1 MTVNIKELREIK
13 KKILSYRNAKLCVVT
28 KNRSADDINELI
40 KQDLH
45 IFAENRLQEAEKK
58 YEQILIN
65 NKHLE
70 LHLIGPLQSKKVKSA
85 LMLFDVI
92 QSIDRYKIIDLISEF
107 KKKYE
112 CKTKK
117 FFIQVNIGQEPQKSG
132 IDQSS
137 LNEFYEYALNKKLNI
152 VGLMCIPPN
161 SDNSSLYFNSMYEL
175 KESLDKNLLLSMGM
189 SSDYQTALNCGSNM
203 VRIGSRIFE

>member
-13 KKILSYRNAKLCVVT
+13 KNILSYRNVKLCVVT
-28 KNRSADDINELI
+28 KNRSAEDINELI
-40 KQDLH
+40 KQDVH

-58 YEQILIN
+58 YGQILIN

-85 LMLFDVI
+85 LRLFDVI

-107 KKKYE
+107 IKKYE
-112 CKTKK
+112 YKTKK
-117 FFIQVNIGQEPQKSG
+117 FFLQVNIGNEPQKSG
-132 IDQSS
+132 IDQTSV
-137 LNEFYEYALNKKLNI
+137 NEFYEYAIKKKLNI

-161 SDNSSLYFNSMYEL
+161 NSDSSLYFNAMYEL
-175 KESLDKNLLLSMGM
+175 RENLDKNLLLSMGM
-189 SSDYQTALNCGSNM
+189 SSDYQFALKSGSNL

>member
-1 MTVNIKELREIK
+1 LTVNIKELREIK
-13 KKILSYRNAKLCVVT
+13 KNILSYRNVKLCVVT
-28 KNRSADDINELI
+28 KNRSAEDINELI
-40 KQDLH
+40 KQDVH

-58 YEQILIN
+58 YGQILIN

-85 LMLFDVI
+85 LRLFDVI

-107 KKKYE
+107 IKKYE
-112 CKTKK
+112 YKTKK
-117 FFIQVNIGQEPQKSG
+117 FFLQVNIGNEPQKSG
-132 IDQSS
+132 IDQTSV
-137 LNEFYEYALNKKLNI
+137 NEFYEYAIKKKLNI

-161 SDNSSLYFNSMYEL
+161 NSDSSLYFNAMYEL
-175 KESLDKNLLLSMGM
+175 RENLDKNLLLSMGM
-189 SSDYQTALNCGSNM
+189 SSDYQFALKSGSNL